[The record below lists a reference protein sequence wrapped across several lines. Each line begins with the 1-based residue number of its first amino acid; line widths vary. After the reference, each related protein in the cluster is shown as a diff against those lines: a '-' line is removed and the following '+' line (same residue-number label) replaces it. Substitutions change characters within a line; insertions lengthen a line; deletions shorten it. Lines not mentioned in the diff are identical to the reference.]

1 MSRIKRISAMILI
14 IALAISIFS
23 SVNITSYAQE
33 TTTMNDTEISEL
45 VENELMCVMDEV
57 LNHTNDMY
65 TVNEEGKL
73 IIVPSSAHNI
83 IYAAV
88 KDVVIENLNITLD
101 EESQNNINTAFNTT
115 ITNLYNS
122 LLDYYNEE
130 IDKGVLSV
138 TPNGTLYETSDN
150 EACVQGGNI
159 NKTVRTVGVYFHFY
173 DESNSAK
180 QSTKYYNGYL
190 KAKSYY
196 DKHKNDPN
204 WIMSDD
210 EFEDIMTGMGDEFGE
225 NWAAWMLASA
235 LDASVTFTKYKMK
248 RDNSVH
254 NSIDDHRN
262 GYGTIVRINAARSIS
277 VGSQQSYMTD
287 SNAKNYINNVN
298 YDGPFKLF
306 PDKDNQ

>member
-33 TTTMNDTEISEL
+33 TATMNDTEISKL
-45 VENELMCVMDEV
+45 VDNELICVMDEV

-101 EESQNNINTAFNTT
+101 EESQNNINTAFYTAV
-115 ITNLYNS
+115 TNLYNT

-130 IDKGVLSV
+130 INKGVLSV

-159 NKTVRTVGVYFHFY
+159 NKTIRTVGVYFHFY

-180 QSTKYYNGYL
+180 QATKYYNGYL

-225 NWAAWMLASA
+225 NWAAWMLAAA
-235 LDASVTFTKYKMK
+235 LDGSVTFTKYKMN
-248 RDNSVH
+248 RDYNVQRAIKNH
-254 NSIDDHRN
+254 SI
-262 GYGTIVRINAARSIS
+262 GYGTIVRINAVRSIS
-277 VGSQQSYMTD
+277 VSSQFAYMSD
-287 SNAKNYINNVN
+287 STAKEYIDSIE
-298 YDGPFKLF
+298 YSGPYKLF
-306 PDKDNQ
+306 P